1 MTTLSCNKFFHKQF
15 KTMTRG
21 LMIVVEGCD
30 RSGKST
36 QCELLVH
43 NLKSRNIDSE
53 LVKFPGNKHLAVF
66 CNVLTFVFEQIE
78 QLRLEK

>member
-1 MTTLSCNKFFHKQF
+1 MSILSCNNFFLKQF

-53 LVKFPGNKHLAVF
+53 LIKFPGNRHLVMF
-66 CNVLTFVFEQIE
+66 CNVLT
-78 QLRLEK
+78 LYLNR